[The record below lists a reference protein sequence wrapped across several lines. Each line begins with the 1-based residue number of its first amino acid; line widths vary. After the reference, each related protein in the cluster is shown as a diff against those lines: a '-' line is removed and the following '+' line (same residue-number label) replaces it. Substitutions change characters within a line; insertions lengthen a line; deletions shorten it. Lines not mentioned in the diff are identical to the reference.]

1 MSNLLEHYDKA
12 TAEFKKRQSGEL
24 FFFNT
29 GFPKLDAI
37 CNFTKECSVVLAG
50 EQGSGKT
57 ALAMRMI
64 WNMIYAYS
72 SEPHD
77 IVVNI
82 FTFDVSGKKLLMR
95 ELTNILNSDIA
106 TTLNNGISL
115 GVVSRDRLLSKY
127 SPISEDLLAVIEK
140 IKYLYSRYKVYIYD
154 LSLPVSIIERQL
166 QTFGVRFKD
175 TNTIVV
181 NMLDHFK
188 LVKGDNEMKTI
199 TDISR
204 VFKDMRNE
212 YGFFNILL
220 SQYNKSLTARSP
232 NPKLEY
238 RPQLSDVYGG
248 GAIIDD
254 TDITLALAHPYRNGL
269 LNYEGYNLRTMKHPD
284 SFRVIHGLK
293 VRDNEAEWCIGL
305 NCNFGMQRFEE
316 LSLPS
321 NIQT

>member
-1 MSNLLEHYDKA
+1 MSNLVEHYDRA
-12 TAEFKKRQSGEL
+12 TTEIRKRQLGES
-24 FFFNT
+24 FFYNT
-29 GFPKLDAI
+29 GFSKLDDI
-37 CNFTKECSVVLAG
+37 CNFTNECSVVLVG

-64 WNMIYAYS
+64 WNMIYRY
-72 SEPHD
+72 SEPPND

-82 FTFDVSGKKLLMR
+82 FSFDVSGKKLLMR
-95 ELTNILNSDIA
+95 ELTNILNSPIA
-106 TTLNNGISL
+106 TTLNNDVPL
-115 GVVSRDRLLSKY
+115 GVVNRDRLLSKF

-154 LSLPVSIIERQL
+154 LSLPVSTIDRQL
-166 QTFGVRFKD
+166 KVFGEAYKG

-188 LVKGDNEMKTI
+188 LVKGENEMRTI
-199 TDISR
+199 TEISR
-204 VFKDMRNE
+204 VFKDARNQ

-220 SQYNKSLTARSP
+220 SQYTKSLTARSP
-232 NPKLEY
+232 NPKIEY
-238 RPQLSDVYGG
+238 RPQLSDIYGSG
-248 GAIIDD
+248 VSDD
-254 TDITLALAHPYRNGL
+254 TDIVLALAHPYRNGL
-269 LNYEGYNLRTMKHPD
+269 LNYEGYNLRTMKQPD

-316 LSLPS
+316 LSLPT
-321 NIQT
+321 NVQT